1 MDNIKKTRNKSTK
14 KQLYKEERKQ
24 FLEDLNKIINI
35 DDEHNTIIVYSINNS
50 FELKDFISNNQ
61 DKIKKIF
68 NYSRWSYFIKDRNN
82 KSEISS
88 LIKNIYK
95 HEKYDIFTKRVNVK
109 DDNNIIQTNQLI
121 FYKPGR
127 IH

>member
-1 MDNIKKTRNKSTK
+1 MDNIKKKRNKSTK
-14 KQLYKEERKQ
+14 KQLYKEERNQ

-35 DDEHNTIIVYSINNS
+35 NDEHNTVIVYSINNS

>member
-1 MDNIKKTRNKSTK
+1 MDNIKKKRNKSTK
-14 KQLYKEERKQ
+14 KQLYKEERNQ
-24 FLEDLNKIINI
+24 FLEDLNEIINI
-35 DDEHNTIIVYSINNS
+35 NDEHNTVIVYSINNS

>member
-68 NYSRWSYFIKDRNN
+68 NYSRWSYFIKDRNA

-95 HEKYDIFTKRVNVK
+95 HEKYDIFTKRVNIK
-109 DDNNIIQTNQLI
+109 NDNNIIQTTQLI